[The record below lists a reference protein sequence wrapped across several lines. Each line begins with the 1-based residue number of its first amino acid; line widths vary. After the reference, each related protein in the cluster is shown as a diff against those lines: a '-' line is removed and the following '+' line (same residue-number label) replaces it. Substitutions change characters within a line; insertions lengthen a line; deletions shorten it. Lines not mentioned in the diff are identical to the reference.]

1 MVSQRNMGLMLAATD
16 GALPGLT
23 WLYFALSQFP
33 IYLAPQLLKPLAQR
47 FSARSPSP
55 GDLILAAT
63 DAERP
68 STSVI
73 RAAVRLPDANSSR
86 GTRSSPISETMRSAW
101 ILRNRTPLPSASR
114 VAM

>member
-1 MVSQRNMGLMLAATD
+1 LALGLMVSQRNMGLMLAATD

-33 IYLAPQLLKPLAQR
+33 IYLTPQLLKPLAQR

-55 GDLILAAT
+55 SDLMLETT

-68 STSVI
+68 
-73 RAAVRLPDANSSR
+73 
-86 GTRSSPISETMRSAW
+86 
-101 ILRNRTPLPSASR
+101 
-114 VAM
+114 